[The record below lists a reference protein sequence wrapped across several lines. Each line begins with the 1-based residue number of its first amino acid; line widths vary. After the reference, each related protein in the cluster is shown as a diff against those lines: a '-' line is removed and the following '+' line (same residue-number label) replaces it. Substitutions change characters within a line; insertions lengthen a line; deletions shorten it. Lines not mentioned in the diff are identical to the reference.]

1 MGAALVRASPRP
13 HSQMKKLWIIPVT
26 LIAIAILM
34 VIIDIT
40 AVKET
45 TSSDPDH
52 NSPDNQLQ
60 SHASSSTSDTPTKPD
75 TRLTRLPDG
84 HVHYKP
90 ALATS
95 RAITADTPP
104 HEALIHIEQLLSHYR
119 FAYKENPV
127 GVENFEITE
136 QLLGKNPKRII
147 FIAPD
152 SPALRGNELIDEWGT
167 PYFFHALSGQEM
179 DIRSAGP
186 DQTLWTEDDVFL
198 DNPEAK
204 PPSL

>member
-1 MGAALVRASPRP
+1 
-13 HSQMKKLWIIPVT
+13 MKKLWIIPIT
-26 LIAIAILM
+26 LIALAMLMLIVDIA
-34 VIIDIT
+34 

-45 TSSDPDH
+45 TPSSTEPANADAP
-52 NSPDNQLQ
+52 QQ
-60 SHASSSTSDTPTKPD
+60 SHIDSSSTAAPTKPD
-75 TRLTRLPDG
+75 PRLTRLPDG

-104 HEALIHIEQLLSHYR
+104 HEALIHIEQLLTHYR

-136 QLLGKNPKRII
+136 QLLGKNPKKII

-152 SPALRGNELIDEWGT
+152 SPALRGNELIDQWGT

-186 DQTLWTEDDVFL
+186 DHELWTADDVFL
-198 DNPEAK
+198 KQVE
-204 PPSL
+204 PSVP